1 MADAIERNLDC
12 VDLFSSLPSEV
23 VRSLERECRW
33 QVFDAGGA
41 IIDRGEEYTDV
52 YMLTSGS
59 VHVLNYSENG
69 KVIDYATLGKGDIF
83 GELAAIDGLPRS
95 ASVVTQTPCTMAV
108 ISGDKFVDLVIH
120 NPTASLALLRRL
132 VGIVRF
138 SDKRINDFSL
148 LNAEQR
154 VCIELLRLAEPD
166 PGNLQ
171 ELIIHPMPTQSN
183 IANSVG
189 LARETVGRIFSR
201 LARQNIIQRQEKTLH
216 LRERK
221 TLEQMALF

>member
-1 MADAIERNLDC
+1 
-12 VDLFSSLPSEV
+12 V
-23 VRSLERECRW
+23 VRTLERECRW
-33 QVFDAGGA
+33 QLFDAGGA

-59 VHVLNYSENG
+59 AHVLNYSENG
-69 KVIDYATLGKGDIF
+69 KVIDYATLGKGDVF

-95 ASVVTQTPCTMAV
+95 ASVVTQTPCTMGVLA
-108 ISGDKFVDLVIH
+108 GEKFIDLVIH
-120 NPTASLALLRRL
+120 NPVASLALLQRL
-132 VGIVRF
+132 AGIVRF

-148 LNAEQR
+148 LKAEHR
-154 VCIELLRLAEPD
+154 VCVELLRLAEPD
-166 PGNLQ
+166 PGNLE

-183 IANSVG
+183 IANSIG

-201 LARQNIIQRQEKTLH
+201 LARDNIIQRQQKTLH

-221 TLEQMALF
+221 TLEKMALF

>member
-1 MADAIERNLDC
+1 M
-12 VDLFSSLPSEV
+12 
-23 VRSLERECRW
+23 VRTLERECRW
-33 QVFDAGGA
+33 QLFDAGGA

-59 VHVLNYSENG
+59 AHVLNYSENG
-69 KVIDYATLGKGDIF
+69 KVIDYATLGKGDVF

-95 ASVVTQTPCTMAV
+95 ASVVTQTPCTMGVLA
-108 ISGDKFVDLVIH
+108 GEKFIDLVIH
-120 NPTASLALLRRL
+120 NPVASLALLQRL
-132 VGIVRF
+132 AGIVRF

-148 LNAEQR
+148 LKAEHR
-154 VCIELLRLAEPD
+154 VCVELLRLAESD
-166 PGNLQ
+166 PGNLE

-183 IANSVG
+183 IANSIG

-201 LARQNIIQRQEKTLH
+201 LARDNIIQRQQKTLH

-221 TLEQMALF
+221 TLEKMALF

>member
-1 MADAIERNLDC
+1 
-12 VDLFSSLPSEV
+12 
-23 VRSLERECRW
+23 
-33 QVFDAGGA
+33 
-41 IIDRGEEYTDV
+41 
-52 YMLTSGS
+52 
-59 VHVLNYSENG
+59 
-69 KVIDYATLGKGDIF
+69 
-83 GELAAIDGLPRS
+83 
-95 ASVVTQTPCTMAV
+95 MAV

-148 LNAEQR
+148 LKAEQR

>member
-1 MADAIERNLDC
+1 
-12 VDLFSSLPSEV
+12 V
-23 VRSLERECRW
+23 VRTLERECRW
-33 QVFDAGGA
+33 QLFDAGGA

-59 VHVLNYSENG
+59 AHVLNYSENG
-69 KVIDYATLGKGDIF
+69 KVIDYATLGKGDVF

-95 ASVVTQTPCTMAV
+95 ASVVTQTPCTMGVLA
-108 ISGDKFVDLVIH
+108 GEKFIDLVIH
-120 NPTASLALLRRL
+120 NPAASLALLQRL
-132 VGIVRF
+132 AGIVRF

-148 LNAEQR
+148 LKAEHR
-154 VCIELLRLAEPD
+154 VCVELLRLAEPD
-166 PGNLQ
+166 PGNLE

-183 IANSVG
+183 IANSIG

-201 LARQNIIQRQEKTLH
+201 LARDNIIQRQQKTLH

-221 TLEQMALF
+221 TLEKMALF

>member
-1 MADAIERNLDC
+1 
-12 VDLFSSLPSEV
+12 V
-23 VRSLERECRW
+23 VRTLERECRW
-33 QVFDAGGA
+33 QLFDAGGA

-59 VHVLNYSENG
+59 ARVLNYSENG
-69 KVIDYATLGKGDIF
+69 KVIDYATLGKGDVF

-95 ASVVTQTPCTMAV
+95 ASVVTQTPCTMGVLA
-108 ISGDKFVDLVIH
+108 GEKFIDLVIH
-120 NPTASLALLRRL
+120 NPVASLALLQRL
-132 VGIVRF
+132 AGIVRF

-148 LNAEQR
+148 LKAEHR
-154 VCIELLRLAEPD
+154 VCVELLRLAEPD
-166 PGNLQ
+166 PGNLE

-183 IANSVG
+183 IANSIG

-201 LARQNIIQRQEKTLH
+201 LARDNIIQRQQKTLH

-221 TLEQMALF
+221 TLEKMALF